1 MAWARFAGLTARTV
15 VDSFCKWAG
24 EDFESIGKKVEGLAV
39 AALVWMHVES
49 SLAKLASKIV
59 DVGVGLDTKDL
70 VQVVLGEV
78 ISSAHLVLVLER
90 VLYADHGDEVV
101 SVVLDAGELEDG
113 LHDEQLAGGSWLYNT
128 KI

>member
-1 MAWARFAGLTARTV
+1 M
-15 VDSFCKWAG
+15 
-24 EDFESIGKKVEGLAV
+24 EGLAV

-49 SLAKLASKIV
+49 SLAKLTSKIV
-59 DVGVGLDTKDL
+59 DIGVGLDTKDL

-90 VLYADHGDEVV
+90 VIYEDHGDEVV